1 MTPTIDNVAAHPNKK
16 VAPKR
21 GPKRPCFTDDQ
32 TAPQGSCYGA
42 TYLFE
47 CLKDQFSRHR
57 THLLTVELTC
67 SPLHRWRGFRLPQ
80 TAGICRNLLP
90 EGRPPSPTAGRLT
103 EGRPPSPTAG
113 RLTEGKPPSPTA
125 GRLTEGPFSRHAT
138 QLLTVELTHSLLKG
152 IKAATNCRNL
162 QEPAAKRKASFS
174 YCRQA
179 DSCTYCFTVCRGI
192 HLHNSHGNVNTT
204 FFMLESILLRV
215 NCVVEW

>member
-1 MTPTIDNVAAHPNKK
+1 MSHHNICFSKRRIDGRGPASLNFGMTPTIDNVAAHPNKK

-103 EGRPPSPTAG
+103 EG
-113 RLTEGKPPSPTA
+113 
-125 GRLTEGPFSRHAT
+125 PFSRHAT